1 MVVVVAT
8 GATGATAGAALTAG
22 VLLGAGAGAG
32 AGAWAAAGD
41 DNKAKGAARTA
52 TLTRAESNF
61 FMVNS
66 KILAIKNKE
75 RNYTDLPRAL
85 DEHRAVSGTFC
96 KAFVLFQRG

>member
-8 GATGATAGAALTAG
+8 GAAGATAGAALTAG
-22 VLLGAGAGAG
+22 LLMGAG

-41 DNKAKGAARTA
+41 ANMAKGAARTA
-52 TLTRAESNF
+52 TLTRVDSNF
-61 FMVNS
+61 FMVNP
-66 KILAIKNKE
+66 KILANKNKE